1 MSFIRYRKRRAM
13 SENQKTSNAED
24 MRRLIDIVDQHQKDV
39 SDEPSLKETSTKPLG
54 EKKKE
59 E

>member
-1 MSFIRYRKRRAM
+1 M

-39 SDEPSLKETSTKPLG
+39 SVEPSLKETSTKPLG